1 MIVSLSVLVSN
12 RSFSREDDRR
22 SSSLSGGVTAHIEG
36 IGRLKMAAYK
46 WKINSYFSF
55 CSGFNLFLTN
65 STGWGLNIKTA
76 FEINSACGFQ
86 VLIWMWRKG
95 WQEEKGNHGSA
106 LVFQNKKIESK
117 FCSYNTLCLR
127 LEECC
132 EFSKSDS
139 QNELSSSL
147 ALDKS
152 AELFWTESSKSVTW
166 TVTGVEIMFICSIF
180 KFLVSQSWFSLVGVR
195 FGETG
200 CFEALVWFGEL
211 VWFGSEKIMSYCWS
225 SLTWTTVSMLSLS

>member
-1 MIVSLSVLVSN
+1 M
-12 RSFSREDDRR
+12 
-22 SSSLSGGVTAHIEG
+22 
-36 IGRLKMAAYK
+36 
-46 WKINSYFSF
+46 
-55 CSGFNLFLTN
+55 
-65 STGWGLNIKTA
+65 
-76 FEINSACGFQ
+76 
-86 VLIWMWRKG
+86 
-95 WQEEKGNHGSA
+95 GSA
-106 LVFQNKKIESK
+106 LVFQNKKIDSK